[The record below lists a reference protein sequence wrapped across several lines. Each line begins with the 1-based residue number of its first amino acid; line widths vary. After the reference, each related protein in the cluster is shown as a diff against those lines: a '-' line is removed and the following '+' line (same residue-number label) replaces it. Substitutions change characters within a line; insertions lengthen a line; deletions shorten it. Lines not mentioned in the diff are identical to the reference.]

1 VVTLP
6 GSPGWH
12 GSAAAVPWPAPTG
25 LSRFVPT
32 TESRRRVTGI
42 GERRAAEAY
51 TPLPPFFC
59 PFPPATRSDTED
71 IEARCLRWTTE
82 FGSHGSPSHFA
93 WIAASKPALSICM
106 ALPNGI
112 PERVELVGRF
122 MYWAF
127 SFDDHHFEE
136 GPYGAK
142 PDQALPL
149 VYRLQ
154 RTVEAPTSQMFHG
167 NPWAAALADMRISYD
182 RFATPEQRARWV
194 EAWRLLFQGWAW
206 ETVYRSQLC
215 RLELN
220 DYLVMR
226 MWNIGM
232 SVLTEMND
240 VTDGYV
246 LPATARY
253 HPTVRALT
261 ELLWTIVGLDND
273 VYSYAKENLRH
284 RNSLNIIDL
293 LARDRGSSA
302 ADALTEAI
310 AIRDRMMCLFLALR
324 EQERPGASTELR
336 SYMDSLG
343 QWVRT
348 NIDWGTMSAR
358 YLSPAGVNDPAGDTS
373 ATVPLAEYTETPTDD
388 SLEPLPIS
396 SIRWW
401 WDQLR

>member
-1 VVTLP
+1 M
-6 GSPGWH
+6 
-12 GSAAAVPWPAPTG
+12 
-25 LSRFVPT
+25 
-32 TESRRRVTGI
+32 TGI
-42 GERRAAEAY
+42 EQQQAERTATE
-51 TPLPPFFC
+51 LPAFFC
-59 PFPPATRSDTED
+59 PFPAASRPDTDE
-71 IEARCLRWTTE
+71 IEARCLQWTTE

-136 GPYGAK
+136 GPYGTD
-142 PDQALPL
+142 PDQALAL
-149 VYRLQ
+149 IYRLQ
-154 RTVEAPTSQMFHG
+154 RTVEAPTSQMFDD
-167 NPWAAALADMRISYD
+167 NPWAAALADMRRSYD
-182 RFATPEQRARWV
+182 QFATSEQSARWV
-194 EAWRLLFQGWAW
+194 VAWRLLFQGWAW
-206 ETVYRSQLC
+206 ETLYRSKRL

-220 DYLVMR
+220 DYFVMR

-246 LPATARY
+246 LSAAERY
-253 HPTVRALT
+253 HPTVHAMT
-261 ELLWTIVGLDND
+261 ELLWTIVALDND

-284 RNSLNIIDL
+284 RNDLNIIAL
-293 LARDRGSSA
+293 LARDRGYEETL
-302 ADALTEAI
+302 ALTETVAM
-310 AIRDRMMCLFLALR
+310 RDRIMCLFLRLR
-324 EQERPGASTELR
+324 EQMIPGASPELR

-358 YLSPAGVNDPAGDTS
+358 YLSPAGVDDPTGDIA
-373 ATVPLAEYTETPTDD
+373 ATVPLAKYTEVPTDD

-401 WDQLR
+401 WDQLA

>member
-1 VVTLP
+1 M
-6 GSPGWH
+6 
-12 GSAAAVPWPAPTG
+12 
-25 LSRFVPT
+25 
-32 TESRRRVTGI
+32 TGI
-42 GERRAAEAY
+42 EEQPAAHAA

-59 PFPPATRSDTED
+59 PFPAASRSDTEE

-82 FGSHGSPSHFA
+82 FGSHGSPEHFA

-136 GPYGAK
+136 GPYGTK

-149 VYRLQ
+149 IYRLQ
-154 RTVEAPTSQMFHG
+154 RTVEAPTSQMFDS
-167 NPWAAALADMRISYD
+167 NPWAAALGDMRNSYD
-182 RFATPEQRARWV
+182 QFATPEQSARWV
-194 EAWRLLFQGWAW
+194 GAWRLLLQGWAW
-206 ETVYRSQLC
+206 ETVYRSQRC

-246 LPATARY
+246 LPAEERY
-253 HPTVRALT
+253 HPTVQAMT

-284 RNSLNIIDL
+284 RNGLNIIDL
-293 LARDRGSSA
+293 LARDRGYQVT
-302 ADALTEAI
+302 DALTEAI
-310 AIRDRMMCLFLALR
+310 AMRDRMMCLFLALR
-324 EQERPGASTELR
+324 EQTRPRASTELR
-336 SYMDSLG
+336 NYMDSLG

-358 YLSPAGVNDPAGDTS
+358 YLSPAGADDPAGDIS
-373 ATVPLAEYTETPTDD
+373 ATVPLARYTDMPTDN

-401 WDQLR
+401 WGQLV